1 MFFDTCFLHGTPLI
15 QTKIDIHDLHTETGF
30 EDQYDVEKIVSAYKS
45 ADVIF
50 ESVKATQTALI
61 LKSLNALGKLTVANS
76 IALRDGKTN
85 GELKSALTE
94 YEVVEKELYEYLI
107 STHN

>member
-1 MFFDTCFLHGTPLI
+1 MDVKKGGGGMDTAITLLVTSVASIFSGMVLFLI
-15 QTKIDIHDLHTETGF
+15 QRFFKNQQRKNE
-30 EDQYDVEKIVSAYKS
+30 EREK
-45 ADVIF
+45 D
-50 ESVKATQTALI
+50 KAMQTALI

-85 GELKSALTE
+85 GELKSALSE